1 MAHVRLDGPPPS
13 MVTFVLGRLQQCVK
27 GSIPL
32 TAVNTD
38 PVFTLAVWGTGGR
51 TAADIN
57 WIGGMLG

>member
-27 GSIPL
+27 GSIRL

-38 PVFTLAVWGTGGR
+38 PVFTLAVWGT
-51 TAADIN
+51 AADIN